1 MEWEFTA
8 EDVVK
13 ARSAYALEDFRRD
26 LAEEVRINLGSSDPL
41 QHARTFNLLY
51 DMCHALAT
59 GRALE
64 DFLQPYAY
72 DPPTCEFLR
81 EVPVDRVLERHRH
94 PRQLR
99 QRRPA
104 PGIEFR
110 VVGAVPKSHGNHA
123 AGTRASHRP
132 VVFKRQRGH
141 APRHAHLIGSRTQV
155 GRAVDQ
161 RAVQIEQHSPHAS
174 KSAHTATLRVAM
186 R

>member
-41 QHARTFNLLY
+41 QQARSFNLLY

-81 EVPVDRVLERHRH
+81 EVRPLMAANVDMLGAILQRMIMDGVEEGMQLEQALDQAASRHR
-94 PRQLR
+94 Q
-99 QRRPA
+99 
-104 PGIEFR
+104 I
-110 VVGAVPKSHGNHA
+110 VA
-123 AGTRASHRP
+123 AKA
-132 VVFKRQRGH
+132 
-141 APRHAHLIGSRTQV
+141 
-155 GRAVDQ
+155 
-161 RAVQIEQHSPHAS
+161 
-174 KSAHTATLRVAM
+174 
-186 R
+186 

>member
-13 ARSAYALEDFRRD
+13 ARSAYSLEDFRRD

-64 DFLQPYAY
+64 NFLKAYAY

-81 EVPVDRVLERHRH
+81 EIKPLMAANVEMLGAILQRMIMDGVEEGMPLEQALDLAATRHG
-94 PRQLR
+94 Q
-99 QRRPA
+99 
-104 PGIEFR
+104 I
-110 VVGAVPKSHGNHA
+110 VA
-123 AGTRASHRP
+123 A
-132 VVFKRQRGH
+132 
-141 APRHAHLIGSRTQV
+141 
-155 GRAVDQ
+155 
-161 RAVQIEQHSPHAS
+161 
-174 KSAHTATLRVAM
+174 SA
-186 R
+186 

>member
-41 QHARTFNLLY
+41 QHARSFNLLY

-81 EVPVDRVLERHRH
+81 EVRPLMAANVDMLGAILQRMIMDGVEEGMPLEQALDQAASRHG
-94 PRQLR
+94 Q
-99 QRRPA
+99 
-104 PGIEFR
+104 I
-110 VVGAVPKSHGNHA
+110 VA
-123 AGTRASHRP
+123 A
-132 VVFKRQRGH
+132 
-141 APRHAHLIGSRTQV
+141 
-155 GRAVDQ
+155 
-161 RAVQIEQHSPHAS
+161 
-174 KSAHTATLRVAM
+174 SA
-186 R
+186 

>member
-41 QHARTFNLLY
+41 QQARSFNLLY

-81 EVPVDRVLERHRH
+81 EVRPLMAANVDMLGAILQRMVMDGVEEGMQFEQALDQAASRHR
-94 PRQLR
+94 Q
-99 QRRPA
+99 
-104 PGIEFR
+104 I
-110 VVGAVPKSHGNHA
+110 VA
-123 AGTRASHRP
+123 AKA
-132 VVFKRQRGH
+132 
-141 APRHAHLIGSRTQV
+141 
-155 GRAVDQ
+155 
-161 RAVQIEQHSPHAS
+161 
-174 KSAHTATLRVAM
+174 
-186 R
+186 

>member
-41 QHARTFNLLY
+41 QHARSFNLLY

-59 GRALE
+59 GRTLE

-81 EVPVDRVLERHRH
+81 EVQPLMTANVDMLGAILQRMIMDGVEEGMPLEQALEQTASRHG
-94 PRQLR
+94 Q
-99 QRRPA
+99 
-104 PGIEFR
+104 I
-110 VVGAVPKSHGNHA
+110 VA
-123 AGTRASHRP
+123 A
-132 VVFKRQRGH
+132 
-141 APRHAHLIGSRTQV
+141 
-155 GRAVDQ
+155 
-161 RAVQIEQHSPHAS
+161 
-174 KSAHTATLRVAM
+174 SA
-186 R
+186 

>member
-26 LAEEVRINLGSSDPL
+26 LSEEVRINLGSSDPL

-59 GRALE
+59 GRSLE

-81 EVPVDRVLERHRH
+81 EVQPLMAANVDMLGAILQRMIMDGVEEGMPLEQALEQAASRHGR
-94 PRQLR
+94 
-99 QRRPA
+99 
-104 PGIEFR
+104 I
-110 VVGAVPKSHGNHA
+110 VA
-123 AGTRASHRP
+123 A
-132 VVFKRQRGH
+132 
-141 APRHAHLIGSRTQV
+141 
-155 GRAVDQ
+155 
-161 RAVQIEQHSPHAS
+161 
-174 KSAHTATLRVAM
+174 SA
-186 R
+186 

>member
-26 LAEEVRINLGSSDPL
+26 LSEEVRINLGSSDPL

-59 GRALE
+59 GRSLE

-81 EVPVDRVLERHRH
+81 EVQPLMAANVDMLGAILQRMIMDGVEEGMPLEQALEQTASRHG
-94 PRQLR
+94 Q
-99 QRRPA
+99 
-104 PGIEFR
+104 I
-110 VVGAVPKSHGNHA
+110 VA
-123 AGTRASHRP
+123 A
-132 VVFKRQRGH
+132 
-141 APRHAHLIGSRTQV
+141 
-155 GRAVDQ
+155 
-161 RAVQIEQHSPHAS
+161 
-174 KSAHTATLRVAM
+174 SA
-186 R
+186 